1 MASRLRQLRKS
12 AHQLEQLLQLSRVH
26 GFGKQHNGLLH
37 LSGAGHQLYIYGETS
52 QLRKCLHKSAPKS
65 PTLSSTGTN
74 PSFLVFDYINVAE
87 IHNSTIPSSNLLTP
101 PTLLQLRTLADTH
114 EFNLAYNA
122 SDPIRAITGAT
133 LAAQIVQALNNTV
146 TTGGKTPVNIQFGA
160 YGGFQSFFG
169 LANLTSANSD
179 FYGIP
184 DYASTMTFELFTTA
198 APEPFPAV
206 EDLSVRFLF
215 HNGTTGNNSVP
226 VAYPLFGQS
235 NTTLSWSDFMNG
247 MNTFAVGSQSQW
259 CAACG
264 NSTGVC
270 ASPDSSNSGP
280 IVGGNGSGSG
290 SGGISKAVAGV
301 IGAMVTLA
309 VILGVEGLVM
319 LVAGLRLVRK
329 NRMGGGGAGTGAA
342 VEPKA

>member
-1 MASRLRQLRKS
+1 MPTQVSLQASYPFFDR
-12 AHQLEQLLQLSRVH
+12 
-26 GFGKQHNGLLH
+26 
-37 LSGAGHQLYIYGETS
+37 TD
-52 QLRKCLHKSAPKS
+52 
-65 PTLSSTGTN
+65 
-74 PSFLVFDYINVAE
+74 PSLLVFDYINVAE

-146 TTGGKTPVNIQFGA
+146 STGGKTPINIQFGA

-169 LANLTSANSD
+169 LANLTSTNAD

-198 APEPFPAV
+198 TPNPFPAA

-235 NTTLSWSDFMNG
+235 ATTLPWTDFVKG
-247 MNTFAVGSQSQW
+247 MNVFAVGSQSQW
-259 CAACG
+259 CEACG

-270 ASPDSSNSGP
+270 ASAESSGNPGP
-280 IVGGNGSGSG
+280 VVGGGSGGSG

-329 NRMGGGGAGTGAA
+329 NRVGGAGAGTTGNA